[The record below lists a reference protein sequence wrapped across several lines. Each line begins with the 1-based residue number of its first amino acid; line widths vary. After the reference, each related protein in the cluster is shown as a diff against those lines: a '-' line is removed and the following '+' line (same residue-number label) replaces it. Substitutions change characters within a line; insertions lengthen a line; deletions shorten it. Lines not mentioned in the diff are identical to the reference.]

1 MINMLVY
8 IITNGITVF
17 ILLNYL
23 SERYQRKYNKHLYIV
38 IFVIYLVCITIVNSL
53 NTAILNLIF
62 NFTIFITLDVIGY
75 KKETIADYFRDIIYF
90 FILIFLDSIA
100 YFLAGIIYY
109 PHEKIYI
116 FRNLSASV
124 VLLLSNMVVKKYLFQ
139 TEINN
144 LPKKEILI
152 YLIITVFCIFLIYT
166 LSKDYDFLKDQFSKG
181 IIIFIV
187 IGQILI
193 DLMIYYYLNFVGV
206 SYKMNQLT
214 IESNKRLALKNEYY
228 KDLKKNYEE
237 NRKII
242 HDIKNYI
249 DVLDKIYNTYSGKHN
264 SLKSQIIEKLDEQ
277 KIKYNSGSEILDII
291 LADKDKKAF
300 DKNIIFQFRMEI
312 LDLSFI
318 SEIDMITIFGN
329 IYDNAI
335 EANETV
341 NQNKYITTVIYQV
354 NKMLIIRVQN
364 SCNNY
369 MKLSGNV
376 VKSTKSGHSGLG
388 ITNIKNAI
396 DKYDGIFNID
406 IIENRCTVLISIPL
420 K

>member
-1 MINMLVY
+1 
-8 IITNGITVF
+8 
-17 ILLNYL
+17 
-23 SERYQRKYNKHLYIV
+23 
-38 IFVIYLVCITIVNSL
+38 
-53 NTAILNLIF
+53 
-62 NFTIFITLDVIGY
+62 
-75 KKETIADYFRDIIYF
+75 
-90 FILIFLDSIA
+90 
-100 YFLAGIIYY
+100 
-109 PHEKIYI
+109 
-116 FRNLSASV
+116 
-124 VLLLSNMVVKKYLFQ
+124 MVVKKYLFQ

-249 DVLDKIYNTYSGKHN
+249 DVLDKIYNTYSGKYN

>member
-90 FILIFLDSIA
+90 FIHIFLDSIA

-249 DVLDKIYNTYSGKHN
+249 DVLDKIYNTYSGKYN

>member
-1 MINMLVY
+1 
-8 IITNGITVF
+8 
-17 ILLNYL
+17 
-23 SERYQRKYNKHLYIV
+23 
-38 IFVIYLVCITIVNSL
+38 
-53 NTAILNLIF
+53 
-62 NFTIFITLDVIGY
+62 
-75 KKETIADYFRDIIYF
+75 
-90 FILIFLDSIA
+90 
-100 YFLAGIIYY
+100 
-109 PHEKIYI
+109 
-116 FRNLSASV
+116 
-124 VLLLSNMVVKKYLFQ
+124 
-139 TEINN
+139 
-144 LPKKEILI
+144 
-152 YLIITVFCIFLIYT
+152 
-166 LSKDYDFLKDQFSKG
+166 
-181 IIIFIV
+181 
-187 IGQILI
+187 
-193 DLMIYYYLNFVGV
+193 
-206 SYKMNQLT
+206 
-214 IESNKRLALKNEYY
+214 
-228 KDLKKNYEE
+228 
-237 NRKII
+237 
-242 HDIKNYI
+242 
-249 DVLDKIYNTYSGKHN
+249 
-264 SLKSQIIEKLDEQ
+264 
-277 KIKYNSGSEILDII
+277 
-291 LADKDKKAF
+291 
-300 DKNIIFQFRMEI
+300 MEI